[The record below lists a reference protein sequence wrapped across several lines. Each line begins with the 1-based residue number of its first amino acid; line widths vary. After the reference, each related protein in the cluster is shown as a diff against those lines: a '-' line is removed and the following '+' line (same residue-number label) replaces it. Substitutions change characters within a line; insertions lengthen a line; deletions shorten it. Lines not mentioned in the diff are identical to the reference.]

1 MRKIFNEVLLAAAA
15 LLSESALAQTFI
27 NPASMRRH
35 AIR

>member
-1 MRKIFNEVLLAAAA
+1 MRKIISEALFVAAA
-15 LLSESALAQTFI
+15 LLSESALSQTFT